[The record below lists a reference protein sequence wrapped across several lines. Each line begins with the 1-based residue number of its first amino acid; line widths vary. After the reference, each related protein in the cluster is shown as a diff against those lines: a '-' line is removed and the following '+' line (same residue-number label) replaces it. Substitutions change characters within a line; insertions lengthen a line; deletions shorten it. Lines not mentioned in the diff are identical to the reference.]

1 MIGGSMD
8 GQGLRMCRFTRDGIP
23 ELGEYLESVDG
34 TGICKLTEL
43 DGGGEEVVV
52 CLPDGTMPEGISD
65 LELVRVPT
73 RIEEGD
79 AKTETMSDETAER
92 MARTRFIV
100 DEYTMGVLDEQEAL
114 PPPVP
119 ALGMRRPDK
128 EFHERKPMETSPIQ
142 PLRGREHKD
151 KRQHRISS
159 AVQCAAAENELEE
172 SRPSKWTW
180 TKLALADS
188 SARHRSDWTV
198 SPTVLSMRTV
208 SPLSLNLS

>member
-1 MIGGSMD
+1 MD

-92 MARTRFIV
+92 MARTRFIEMRHLLQCGNG
-100 DEYTMGVLDEQEAL
+100 DLRFHLGQRGGEGHDPVLRQMPEIRDAKHLQNL
-114 PPPVP
+114 F
-119 ALGMRRPDK
+119 LGQLTA
-128 EFHERKPMETSPIQ
+128 H
-142 PLRGREHKD
+142 H
-151 KRQHRISS
+151 
-159 AVQCAAAENELEE
+159 
-172 SRPSKWTW
+172 
-180 TKLALADS
+180 
-188 SARHRSDWTV
+188 ARS
-198 SPTVLSMRTV
+198 
-208 SPLSLNLS
+208 

>member
-1 MIGGSMD
+1 MD

-79 AKTETMSDETAER
+79 AKTETMSDAPADPR
-92 MARTRFIV
+92 PRTRFLV
-100 DEYTMGVLDEQEAL
+100 DAYTLGGLDEQEA
-114 PPPVP
+114 
-119 ALGMRRPDK
+119 G
-128 EFHERKPMETSPIQ
+128 ER
-142 PLRGREHKD
+142 LF
-151 KRQHRISS
+151 
-159 AVQCAAAENELEE
+159 
-172 SRPSKWTW
+172 
-180 TKLALADS
+180 
-188 SARHRSDWTV
+188 RHLFPHWG
-198 SPTVLSMRTV
+198 
-208 SPLSLNLS
+208 

>member
-1 MIGGSMD
+1 MD

-52 CLPDGTMPEGISD
+52 CLPEGISD

-100 DEYTMGVLDEQEAL
+100 DEYTMGVLDEQEA
-114 PPPVP
+114 
-119 ALGMRRPDK
+119 G
-128 EFHERKPMETSPIQ
+128 ER
-142 PLRGREHKD
+142 LF
-151 KRQHRISS
+151 
-159 AVQCAAAENELEE
+159 
-172 SRPSKWTW
+172 
-180 TKLALADS
+180 
-188 SARHRSDWTV
+188 RHLF
-198 SPTVLSMRTV
+198 PH
-208 SPLSLNLS
+208 

>member
-1 MIGGSMD
+1 MD

-100 DEYTMGVLDEQEAL
+100 DEYTMGVLDEQEAGERL
-114 PPPVP
+114 FRHLFPHWRCEGRIKNSMNANQWKQ
-119 ALGMRRPDK
+119 ALFSHSEGKNKR
-128 EFHERKPMETSPIQ
+128 TSA
-142 PLRGREHKD
+142 GTE
-151 KRQHRISS
+151 
-159 AVQCAAAENELEE
+159 
-172 SRPSKWTW
+172 
-180 TKLALADS
+180 
-188 SARHRSDWTV
+188 
-198 SPTVLSMRTV
+198 
-208 SPLSLNLS
+208 

>member
-1 MIGGSMD
+1 MD

-92 MARTRFIV
+92 MARTRTSAGT
-100 DEYTMGVLDEQEAL
+100 EYPQQYNA
-114 PPPVP
+114 
-119 ALGMRRPDK
+119 RQ
-128 EFHERKPMETSPIQ
+128 RKTNWRN
-142 PLRGREHKD
+142 RGHQSGHGRNW
-151 KRQHRISS
+151 R
-159 AVQCAAAENELEE
+159 
-172 SRPSKWTW
+172 
-180 TKLALADS
+180 
-188 SARHRSDWTV
+188 
-198 SPTVLSMRTV
+198 
-208 SPLSLNLS
+208 

>member
-1 MIGGSMD
+1 MD

-100 DEYTMGVLDEQEAL
+100 DEYLFTGRGGV
-114 PPPVP
+114 
-119 ALGMRRPDK
+119 
-128 EFHERKPMETSPIQ
+128 
-142 PLRGREHKD
+142 RGPCRAASV
-151 KRQHRISS
+151 HRHHSGRYR
-159 AVQCAAAENELEE
+159 C
-172 SRPSKWTW
+172 
-180 TKLALADS
+180 
-188 SARHRSDWTV
+188 SAREQSRASTAGLGGRPVTRICHV
-198 SPTVLSMRTV
+198 NAGQGPVGSPE
-208 SPLSLNLS
+208 

>member
-1 MIGGSMD
+1 MD

-100 DEYTMGVLDEQEAL
+100 DEYTMGVLDEQEAGERL
-114 PPPVP
+114 FPPPVP

-142 PLRGREHKD
+142 PLRGRKYKD
-151 KRQHRISS
+151 KRRHRISS
-159 AVQCAAAENELEE
+159 AVQCAAAENELAE
-172 SRPSKWTW
+172 SRPSKWAW

-188 SARHRSDWTV
+188 SARYRSDWTV

>member
-1 MIGGSMD
+1 MD

-79 AKTETMSDETAER
+79 AKTETMSGCSGLIRSVASTGVMRGCSTRNKER
-92 MARTRFIV
+92 N
-100 DEYTMGVLDEQEAL
+100 
-114 PPPVP
+114 
-119 ALGMRRPDK
+119 
-128 EFHERKPMETSPIQ
+128 
-142 PLRGREHKD
+142 RGRQSGHG
-151 KRQHRISS
+151 RNWR
-159 AVQCAAAENELEE
+159 
-172 SRPSKWTW
+172 
-180 TKLALADS
+180 
-188 SARHRSDWTV
+188 
-198 SPTVLSMRTV
+198 
-208 SPLSLNLS
+208 

>member
-1 MIGGSMD
+1 MD

-100 DEYTMGVLDEQEAL
+100 DEYTMGVLDEQEAC
-114 PPPVP
+114 
-119 ALGMRRPDK
+119 
-128 EFHERKPMETSPIQ
+128 ER
-142 PLRGREHKD
+142 LF
-151 KRQHRISS
+151 
-159 AVQCAAAENELEE
+159 
-172 SRPSKWTW
+172 
-180 TKLALADS
+180 
-188 SARHRSDWTV
+188 RHLFPHWG
-198 SPTVLSMRTV
+198 
-208 SPLSLNLS
+208 